1 LQAASENNVDDLKML
16 LRNGIDPDIG
26 DYDART
32 ALHLAAAEGSLRVA
46 DALIEFGA
54 NINVVDRWGATPL
67 QVSLPL
73 GSPTHPVGLHPH
85 TDRAAWAHRP
95 LR

>member
-1 LQAASENNVDDLKML
+1 ML

-32 ALHLAAAEGSLRVA
+32 ALHLSSSEGSLRVA

-54 NINVVDRWGATPL
+54 NINVVDRWGSTPL
-67 QVSLPL
+67 QVP
-73 GSPTHPVGLHPH
+73 PNPNP
-85 TDRAAWAHRP
+85 
-95 LR
+95 